1 MTKEDFR
8 ELVMRAYRAAK
19 ALIGMTPGDRLD
31 WKPGAN
37 FMSLGQVIYHVADG
51 LGGDLRRLFSGDW
64 PAMTGEELAEMMK
77 VENRPSCAAA
87 EALRRLE
94 EDEAVFE
101 KFLAGISEAD
111 FASKPVSTPWGT
123 QGKMEPMAVS
133 FLEHFNNHKM
143 QLFLYLKLLG
153 FPVNT
158 GTLYF
163 GEPIR

>member
-1 MTKEDFR
+1 MTKGDFR
-8 ELVMRAYRAAK
+8 ELVLRAYRAART
-19 ALIGMTPGDRLD
+19 LIGMSPEDRLA
-31 WKPGAN
+31 WRPAGN
-37 FMSLGQVIYHVADG
+37 FMTLGQLIYHVGDA

-64 PAMTGEELAEMMK
+64 PAITPEELDEMMK
-77 VENRPSCAAA
+77 VENRRSCAAE
-87 EALRRLE
+87 EALARLA

-101 KFLAGISEAD
+101 KFLAGISKDE
-111 FASKPVSTPWGT
+111 FASKPVSTPWGV
-123 QGKMEPMAVS
+123 QGKMEPMAVT

-163 GEPIR
+163 GVPIP